1 VAIYSLHVK
10 TVSRSAGRSVVA
22 AATYRAAENIAD
34 ERLGVV
40 WDFTR
45 KYGVVHSEIIA
56 PANAPS
62 WVRDRAELWNAAER
76 AEEKSTRRDS
86 ATTGRDIIL
95 ALPHELS
102 DAQRIAAVQD
112 FAAGLVDRYG
122 VAVDFAIHAPD
133 RHGDE
138 RNYHA
143 HVLMTTRQIGAN
155 GLPEIFHSLAFEL
168 RFGSYLYEFLV
179 PLLEQREI
187 EAEGFDDA
195 AGFGIAIAIAPALGI
210 VAHDKDTG
218 FLERAIEGLGAAL
231 GEPEKLRLVAQ
242 LGPCNGPAAFLPILR
257 LFAVFRHEPIDEF
270 VCVSW

>member
-1 VAIYSLHVK
+1 MLRFGLALIMRHRRRHIP
-10 TVSRSAGRSVVA
+10 T
-22 AATYRAAENIAD
+22 IALGI
-34 ERLGVV
+34 ELLGRLG
-40 WDFTR
+40 D
-45 KYGVVHSEIIA
+45 G
-56 PANAPS
+56 
-62 WVRDRAELWNAAER
+62 
-76 AEEKSTRRDS
+76 
-86 ATTGRDIIL
+86 L
-95 ALPHELS
+95 AGK
-102 DAQRIAAVQD
+102 
-112 FAAGLVDRYG
+112 GL
-122 VAVDFAIHAPD
+122 
-133 RHGDE
+133 
-138 RNYHA
+138 
-143 HVLMTTRQIGAN
+143 L
-155 GLPEIFHSLAFEL
+155 LPEIFHSLAFEL